1 MLLKMTVALTTRIQ
15 ELTTI
20 PKRDAGEGPVPYV
33 VMVTLIAVGAAAVAS
48 MIILFAKGRITGLSS
63 VPTTP

>member
-1 MLLKMTVALTTRIQ
+1 MLLKLTVALTTRIQ
-15 ELTTI
+15 ELTTL

-33 VMVTLIAVGAAAVAS
+33 VMVTLIAVGAAAVATL
-48 MIILFAKGRITGLSS
+48 IITFARNRMTGLS